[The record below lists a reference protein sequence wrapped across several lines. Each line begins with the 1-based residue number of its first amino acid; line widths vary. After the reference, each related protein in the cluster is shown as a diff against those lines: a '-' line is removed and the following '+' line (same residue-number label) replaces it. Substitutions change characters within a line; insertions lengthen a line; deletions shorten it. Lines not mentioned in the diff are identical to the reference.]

1 MTTLDFYTWWKYP
14 WKIKVKRHFNRENMK
29 VFSMFNSTLKER
41 IKGELQAEENDR
53 GLGKLEG
60 MRSNRW
66 GNLNE
71 HWVYK

>member
-1 MTTLDFYTWWKYP
+1 
-14 WKIKVKRHFNRENMK
+14 MK

-66 GNLNE
+66 GNINE
-71 HWVYK
+71 H